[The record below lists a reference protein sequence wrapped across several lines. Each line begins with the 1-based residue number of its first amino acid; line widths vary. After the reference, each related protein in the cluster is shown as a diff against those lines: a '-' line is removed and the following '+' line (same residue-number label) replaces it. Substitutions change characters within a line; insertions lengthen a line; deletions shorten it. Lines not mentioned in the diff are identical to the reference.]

1 MVGDFIRIG
10 LRRQQ
15 NLDSDRDDLGLG
27 LGHEL
32 RSGVLAFFN
41 KKFLYGVGGRQ
52 NLKFAT
58 HCWSVKRGRS
68 VKALPTPLMLTVRG
82 GSIKPLPTD

>member
-1 MVGDFIRIG
+1 
-10 LRRQQ
+10 
-15 NLDSDRDDLGLG
+15 
-27 LGHEL
+27 
-32 RSGVLAFFN
+32 VLAFFN
-41 KKFLYGVGGRQ
+41 KKILYGVGGRQ

-58 HCWSVKRGRS
+58 HCWSVKCGRS